1 MKKSF
6 VLFSL
11 ISLISLSSVVYAMTL
26 GVIPPENYIK
36 NLKSCTKGVAVNN
49 STVYET
55 YTVKGLLPDGR
66 CEVQIVSYTNFANK
80 KVYDEFKSL
89 YSSFYKDGKVPS
101 QAEMIEKGK
110 QDKDIMTCKF
120 TKEQRDALYKNLQEE
135 IFLLVYTY
143 PEIPEAWILDHAAP
157 YMPHTYK
164 MVYHYYNFSNNH
176 RLRSQTDPWNELRH

>member
-26 GVIPPENYIK
+26 GVTPPENYIK

-101 QAEMIEKGK
+101 QAEMIEKGR

-120 TKEQRDALYKNLQEE
+120 TQTQRDALYKAYYQSLGHKQPGGCTKTADGGTHCEYEISGSSMSPYDNLLMRYSAGTCQ
-135 IFLLVYTY
+135 
-143 PEIPEAWILDHAAP
+143 
-157 YMPHTYK
+157 
-164 MVYHYYNFSNNH
+164 
-176 RLRSQTDPWNELRH
+176 